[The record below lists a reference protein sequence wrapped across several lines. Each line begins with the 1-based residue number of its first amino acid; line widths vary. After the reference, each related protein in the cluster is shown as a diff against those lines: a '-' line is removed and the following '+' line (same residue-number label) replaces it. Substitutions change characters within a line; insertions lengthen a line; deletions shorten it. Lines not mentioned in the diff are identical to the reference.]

1 MDKGR
6 AETLAQ
12 VARDMLQMNMPVKE
26 IMKITKLT
34 EDEIKRL

>member
-1 MDKGR
+1 MAKGR

>member
-1 MDKGR
+1 MAKGR

-34 EDEIKRL
+34 EDENKRL